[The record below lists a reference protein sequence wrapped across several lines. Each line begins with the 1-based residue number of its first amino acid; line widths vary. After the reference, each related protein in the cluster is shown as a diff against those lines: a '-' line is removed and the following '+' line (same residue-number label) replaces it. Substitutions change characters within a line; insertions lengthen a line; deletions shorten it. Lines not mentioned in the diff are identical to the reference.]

1 MTLKQNNLCV
11 LKCGL
16 SYCEDFGWFSKHEF
30 KDTNEENTL
39 YISGYKFWFV
49 FIWLYWIWCLH
60 FSRRSPTSLLV
71 MKLMKLIVISYQS
84 WEKSILGALLRM
96 KTCMTTSWAGSDRT
110 FTLFSAFRRWGRNF
124 EIELWSFLPLFQ
136 DALLTGSA
144 DGPRMPWL
152 LVSMGESFYIRISG
166 LLCVCVC
173 VCMYLYS
180 VPSTGLSQKFCPGFE
195 DFCKTLLF
203 LIWQLIFFPRVWLS
217 ANDIFS
223 LKPLG
228 LIYSDSSVF
237 SVF

>member
-166 LLCVCVC
+166 LLCVCVYVFIFC
-173 VCMYLYS
+173 AIHWIEPKV
-180 VPSTGLSQKFCPGFE
+180 LS
-195 DFCKTLLF
+195 
-203 LIWQLIFFPRVWLS
+203 RVWGFLQDFTLS
-217 ANDIFS
+217 HLAANFFS
-223 LKPLG
+223 Q
-228 LIYSDSSVF
+228 SVVISEWHLQSETPWVNLQWF
-237 SVF
+237 